1 MADHPFPLDPAL
13 QAEEDAYRA
22 LSGIYPSRNQ
32 EQSQE
37 TRRGSHSHTRLEH
50 EGLEGYDQRQQGQG
64 SGSGSV
70 SGNGNG
76 NGSGTTRKK
85 RSAPA
90 GGDDGG
96 VKKSRQSRESPHGA
110 YLLSDLWLMYRIM

>member
-50 EGLEGYDQRQQGQG
+50 EGLEGYDSRQQGQG
-64 SGSGSV
+64 SGSGSMI
-70 SGNGNG
+70 GNGNG
-76 NGSGTTRKK
+76 GGTTRKK

-96 VKKSRQSRESPHGA
+96 AKKSRQSRESPHGA
-110 YLLSDLWLMYRIM
+110 YLFSDLWLMYRIM